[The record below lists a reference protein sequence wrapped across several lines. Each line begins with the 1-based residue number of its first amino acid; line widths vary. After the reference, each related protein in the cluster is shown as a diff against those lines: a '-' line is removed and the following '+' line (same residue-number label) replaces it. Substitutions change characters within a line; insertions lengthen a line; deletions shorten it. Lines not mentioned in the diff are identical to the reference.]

1 MDNLI
6 KNLNYSA
13 EETNDIL
20 ASVATKAS
28 NIALQEVEQN
38 VVNISEH
45 IEEYK
50 ADTNTKFEE
59 LKVTIGS
66 FQENLTT
73 LSTNLTTLSDS
84 FTEKSN
90 SIEGK
95 FTEINSK
102 ISSTEESINSNIKGI
117 NDNIVGL
124 KTQLQTTDLKIDNL
138 LEAIEGLTTKIEE
151 KVDKSDL
158 DIAKQDLLLE
168 IEKLNNRLDILEALE
183 TPDNTLVDSAGN
195 IFASRDRNY
204 FVTKQ
209 LN

>member
-28 NIALQEVEQN
+28 NIALQEVKQN
-38 VVNISEH
+38 VVNISEY
-45 IEEYK
+45 IEEYE

-59 LKVTIGS
+59 LKVTIDS

-73 LSTNLTTLSDS
+73 LSTDLTTLSDS

-90 SIEGK
+90 EIKDK
-95 FTEINSK
+95 FTEINS
-102 ISSTEESINSNIKGI
+102 NIVGI
-117 NDNIVGL
+117 NNNIVGL
-124 KTQLQTTDLKIDNL
+124 KTQLQTTNSNINDL
-138 LEAIEGLTTKIEE
+138 LETVRGLTTKIEE

-158 DIAKQDLLLE
+158 GAAKQELLLE
-168 IEKLNNRLDILEALE
+168 IEKLNNRLDIFEALE
-183 TPDNTLVDSAGN
+183 TPDNTLVDSEGN
-195 IFASRDRNY
+195 IFATKDRNY
-204 FVTKQ
+204 FITKQ

>member
-1 MDNLI
+1 MDNII

-38 VVNISEH
+38 VVNVSEH

-50 ADTNTKFEE
+50 EDTNNKFEE
-59 LKVTIGS
+59 L
-66 FQENLTT
+66 
-73 LSTNLTTLSDS
+73 
-84 FTEKSN
+84 
-90 SIEGK
+90 
-95 FTEINSK
+95 NSK
-102 ISSTEESINSNIKGI
+102 ISSTEESINSNIEGI

-124 KTQLQTTDLKIDNL
+124 KTQLQTTDSNISNL
-138 LEAIEGLTTKIEE
+138 LEAVRGLTTKIEE

-158 DIAKQDLLLE
+158 EAAKQELLLE
-168 IEKLNNRLDILEALE
+168 IEKLNNRLDIFEALE
-183 TPDNTLVDSAGN
+183 TPDNTLVDSEGN
-195 IFASRDRNY
+195 IFATKDRNY
-204 FVTKQ
+204 FITKQ

>member
-28 NIALQEVEQN
+28 NIALQEVKQN
-38 VVNISEH
+38 VVNISEY
-45 IEEYK
+45 IEEYE

-59 LKVTIGS
+59 LKVTIDS

-84 FTEKSN
+84 FTEKYN
-90 SIEGK
+90 KIEDK

-102 ISSTEESINSNIKGI
+102 ISSTEESINNNIK
-117 NDNIVGL
+117 GL
-124 KTQLQTTDLKIDNL
+124 KTQLQTTDSNINDL
-138 LEAIEGLTTKIEE
+138 LAAVRGLTTKIEE

-158 DIAKQDLLLE
+158 EAAKQELLLE
-168 IEKLNNRLDILEALE
+168 IEKLNNRLDIFEALE
-183 TPDNTLVDSAGN
+183 TPDNTLVDSEGN
-195 IFASRDRNY
+195 IFATKDKNY

>member
-28 NIALQEVEQN
+28 NIALQEVKQN
-38 VVNISEH
+38 VVNISEY
-45 IEEYK
+45 IEEYE

-59 LKVTIGS
+59 LKVTIDS

-84 FTEKSN
+84 FTEKYN
-90 SIEGK
+90 KIEDK
-95 FTEINSK
+95 FAEINSN
-102 ISSTEESINSNIKGI
+102 ISSTEESINNNIK
-117 NDNIVGL
+117 GL

-158 DIAKQDLLLE
+158 DTAKQDLLLE
-168 IEKLNNRLDILEALE
+168 IEKLNNRLDIFEALE
-183 TPDNTLVDSAGN
+183 TSDNTLVDSEGN
-195 IFASRDRNY
+195 IFATKDRNY
-204 FVTKQ
+204 FITKQ

>member
-28 NIALQEVEQN
+28 NIALQEVKQN
-38 VVNISEH
+38 VVNISKY
-45 IEEYK
+45 IEEYE

-59 LKVTIGS
+59 LKVTI
-66 FQENLTT
+66 QENLTT
-73 LSTNLTTLSDS
+73 LSTDYTSLSTS
-84 FTEKSN
+84 
-90 SIEGK
+90 

-102 ISSTEESINSNIKGI
+102 ISSTEESINSNIEGI
-117 NDNIVGL
+117 NNNIVGL
-124 KTQLQTTDLKIDNL
+124 KTQLQTTDSNINDL
-138 LEAIEGLTTKIEE
+138 LAAVRGLTTKIEE

-158 DIAKQDLLLE
+158 EAAKQELLLE
-168 IEKLNNRLDILEALE
+168 IEKLNNRLDIFEALE
-183 TPDNTLVDSAGN
+183 TPDNTLVDSEGN
-195 IFASRDRNY
+195 IFATKDRNY
-204 FVTKQ
+204 FITKQ

>member
-28 NIALQEVEQN
+28 NIALQEVKQN
-38 VVNISEH
+38 VVNISEY
-45 IEEYK
+45 IEEYE
-50 ADTNTKFEE
+50 ADTNNKFEE

-73 LSTNLTTLSDS
+73 LSTDLTTLSNS
-84 FTEKSN
+84 FAEKYN
-90 SIEGK
+90 KIEDK
-95 FTEINSK
+95 FAEINSN
-102 ISSTEESINSNIKGI
+102 ISSTEESINNNIK
-117 NDNIVGL
+117 GL

-138 LEAIEGLTTKIEE
+138 LKAIEGLTTKIEE
-151 KVDKSDL
+151 KVDK
-158 DIAKQDLLLE
+158 
-168 IEKLNNRLDILEALE
+168 LNNRLDIFEALE
-183 TPDNTLVDSAGN
+183 TPDNTLVDSEGN
-195 IFASRDRNY
+195 IFATKDRNY
-204 FVTKQ
+204 FITKQ

>member
-28 NIALQEVEQN
+28 NIALQEVKQN
-38 VVNISEH
+38 IVNISEY
-45 IEEYK
+45 IEEYQ

-59 LKVTIGS
+59 LKVTIDS

-84 FTEKSN
+84 FTEKYN
-90 SIEGK
+90 KIEDK

-102 ISSTEESINSNIKGI
+102 ISSTEESINNNIK
-117 NDNIVGL
+117 GL
-124 KTQLQTTDLKIDNL
+124 KTQLQTTDSNINDL
-138 LEAIEGLTTKIEE
+138 LAAVRGLTTKIEE

-158 DIAKQDLLLE
+158 EAAKQELLLE
-168 IEKLNNRLDILEALE
+168 IEKLKNRLDIFEALE
-183 TPDNTLVDSAGN
+183 TPDNTLVDSEGN
-195 IFASRDRNY
+195 IFATKDKNY

>member
-28 NIALQEVEQN
+28 NIALQEVKQN
-38 VVNISEH
+38 VVNISKY
-45 IEEYK
+45 IEEYE

-73 LSTNLTTLSDS
+73 LSTDYTSLSTS
-84 FTEKSN
+84 
-90 SIEGK
+90 

-102 ISSTEESINSNIKGI
+102 ISSTEESINSNIEGI
-117 NDNIVGL
+117 NNNIVGL
-124 KTQLQTTDLKIDNL
+124 KTQLQTTDSNINDL
-138 LEAIEGLTTKIEE
+138 LAAVRGLTTKIEE

-158 DIAKQDLLLE
+158 EAAKQELLLE
-168 IEKLNNRLDILEALE
+168 IEKLNNRLDIFEALE
-183 TPDNTLVDSAGN
+183 TPDNTLVDSEGN
-195 IFASRDRNY
+195 IFATKDRNY
-204 FVTKQ
+204 FITKQ

>member
-28 NIALQEVEQN
+28 NIDLQEVEQN
-38 VVNISEH
+38 VANMYSSIKDQ
-45 IEEYK
+45 EEN
-50 ADTNTKFEE
+50 TNNKFEE
-59 LKVTIGS
+59 LKVAIDS

-73 LSTNLTTLSDS
+73 ISTTCTALSES

-90 SIEGK
+90 SIEDK

-102 ISSTEESINSNIKGI
+102 ISSIETINSNIA
-117 NDNIVGL
+117 GL
-124 KTQLQTTDLKIDNL
+124 NTQLQTIDLKIDNL
-138 LEAIEGLTTKIEE
+138 LEAVKGLTTKIEE

-158 DIAKQDLLLE
+158 ATAKQDLLLE

-183 TPDNTLVDSAGN
+183 TPDNTLVDSEGN
-195 IFASRDRNY
+195 IFASKDRNY

>member
-45 IEEYK
+45 IEEYE

-59 LKVTIGS
+59 LKVTIDS

-73 LSTNLTTLSDS
+73 LSTDLTTLSDS
-84 FTEKSN
+84 FTEKYN
-90 SIEGK
+90 KIEDK

-102 ISSTEESINSNIKGI
+102 ISSTEESINNNIK
-117 NDNIVGL
+117 GL
-124 KTQLQTTDLKIDNL
+124 KTQLQTTDSNINDL
-138 LEAIEGLTTKIEE
+138 LAAVRGLTTKIEE

-158 DIAKQDLLLE
+158 EAAKQELLLE
-168 IEKLNNRLDILEALE
+168 IEKLSNRVDIFEALE
-183 TPDNTLVDSAGN
+183 TPDNTLVDSEGN
-195 IFASRDRNY
+195 IFATKDKNY
-204 FVTKQ
+204 FITKQ

>member
-45 IEEYK
+45 IEEYE

-59 LKVTIGS
+59 LKVTIDS

-84 FTEKSN
+84 FTEKYN
-90 SIEGK
+90 KIEDK

-102 ISSTEESINSNIKGI
+102 ISSTEESINNNIK
-117 NDNIVGL
+117 GL
-124 KTQLQTTDLKIDNL
+124 KTQLQTTDSNINDL
-138 LEAIEGLTTKIEE
+138 LAAVRGLTTKIEE

-158 DIAKQDLLLE
+158 EAAKQELLLE
-168 IEKLNNRLDILEALE
+168 IEKLNNRLDIFEALE
-183 TPDNTLVDSAGN
+183 TPDNTLVDSEGN
-195 IFASRDRNY
+195 IFATKDKNY

>member
-28 NIALQEVEQN
+28 NIALQEVKQN
-38 VVNISEH
+38 VVNISEY
-45 IEEYK
+45 IEEYE

-59 LKVTIGS
+59 LKVTIDS

-84 FTEKSN
+84 FTEKYN
-90 SIEGK
+90 KIEDK

-102 ISSTEESINSNIKGI
+102 ISSTEESINNNIK
-117 NDNIVGL
+117 GL
-124 KTQLQTTDLKIDNL
+124 KTQLQTTDSNINVL
-138 LEAIEGLTTKIEE
+138 LAAVRGLTTKIEE

-158 DIAKQDLLLE
+158 EAAKQELLLE
-168 IEKLNNRLDILEALE
+168 IEKLNNRLDIFEALE
-183 TPDNTLVDSAGN
+183 TPDNTLVDSEGN
-195 IFASRDRNY
+195 IFATKDRNY
-204 FVTKQ
+204 FITKQ

>member
-28 NIALQEVEQN
+28 NIALQEVKQN
-38 VVNISEH
+38 VVNISEY
-45 IEEYK
+45 IEEYE

-59 LKVTIGS
+59 LKVTIDS

-73 LSTNLTTLSDS
+73 LSTNLTALSDS

-90 SIEGK
+90 KIENK

-158 DIAKQDLLLE
+158 DTAKQDLLLE
-168 IEKLNNRLDILEALE
+168 IEKLNNRLDIFEALE
-183 TPDNTLVDSAGN
+183 TPDNTLVDSEGN
-195 IFASRDRNY
+195 IFATKDRNY
-204 FVTKQ
+204 FITKQ

>member
-45 IEEYK
+45 IEEYE
-50 ADTNTKFEE
+50 ADTNNK
-59 LKVTIGS
+59 
-66 FQENLTT
+66 
-73 LSTNLTTLSDS
+73 
-84 FTEKSN
+84 
-90 SIEGK
+90 IEDK

-102 ISSTEESINSNIKGI
+102 ISSTEESINNNIK
-117 NDNIVGL
+117 GL
-124 KTQLQTTDLKIDNL
+124 KTQLQTTDSNINDL
-138 LEAIEGLTTKIEE
+138 LAAVRGLTTKIEE

-158 DIAKQDLLLE
+158 EAAKQELLLE
-168 IEKLNNRLDILEALE
+168 IEKLNNRLDIFEALE
-183 TPDNTLVDSAGN
+183 TPDNTLVDSEGN
-195 IFASRDRNY
+195 IFATKDRNY
-204 FVTKQ
+204 FITKQ

>member
-28 NIALQEVEQN
+28 NIALQEVKQN
-38 VVNISEH
+38 VVNISEY
-45 IEEYK
+45 IEEYE

-59 LKVTIGS
+59 LKVTINS

-84 FTEKSN
+84 FTEKYN
-90 SIEGK
+90 KIEDK

-102 ISSTEESINSNIKGI
+102 ISSTEESINNNIK
-117 NDNIVGL
+117 GL
-124 KTQLQTTDLKIDNL
+124 KTQLQTTDSNINDL
-138 LEAIEGLTTKIEE
+138 LAAVRGLTTKIEE

-158 DIAKQDLLLE
+158 EAAKQELLLE
-168 IEKLNNRLDILEALE
+168 IEKLNNRLDIFEALE
-183 TPDNTLVDSAGN
+183 TPDNTLVDSEGN
-195 IFASRDRNY
+195 IFATKDKNY

>member
-28 NIALQEVEQN
+28 NIALQEVKQN
-38 VVNISEH
+38 VVNISEY
-45 IEEYK
+45 IEEYE

-59 LKVTIGS
+59 LKVTIDS

-84 FTEKSN
+84 FTEKYN
-90 SIEGK
+90 KIEDK
-95 FTEINSK
+95 FTEINSN
-102 ISSTEESINSNIKGI
+102 ISSTEESINNNIK
-117 NDNIVGL
+117 GL
-124 KTQLQTTDLKIDNL
+124 KTQLQTTDSNINDL
-138 LEAIEGLTTKIEE
+138 LAAVRGLTTKIEE

-158 DIAKQDLLLE
+158 EAAKQELLLE
-168 IEKLNNRLDILEALE
+168 IEKLNNRLDIFEALE
-183 TPDNTLVDSAGN
+183 TPDNTLVDSEGN
-195 IFASRDRNY
+195 IFATKDRNY
-204 FVTKQ
+204 FITKQ

>member
-28 NIALQEVEQN
+28 NIALQEVKQN
-38 VVNISEH
+38 VVNISEY
-45 IEEYK
+45 IEEYE

-59 LKVTIGS
+59 LKVTIDS

-84 FTEKSN
+84 FTEKYN
-90 SIEGK
+90 KIEDK
-95 FTEINSK
+95 FAEINSN
-102 ISSTEESINSNIKGI
+102 ISSTEESINNNIK
-117 NDNIVGL
+117 GL
-124 KTQLQTTDLKIDNL
+124 KTQLQTTDSNINDL
-138 LEAIEGLTTKIEE
+138 LAAVRGLTTKIEE

-158 DIAKQDLLLE
+158 EAAKQELLLE
-168 IEKLNNRLDILEALE
+168 IEKLNNRLDIFEALE
-183 TPDNTLVDSAGN
+183 TPDNTLVDSEGN
-195 IFASRDRNY
+195 IFATKDKNY

>member
-28 NIALQEVEQN
+28 NIALQEVKQN
-38 VVNISEH
+38 VVNISEY
-45 IEEYK
+45 IEEYE

-59 LKVTIGS
+59 LKVTIDS

-73 LSTNLTTLSDS
+73 LSTNLTTLSNS
-84 FTEKSN
+84 FAEQSN

-95 FTEINSK
+95 FAEINSN
-102 ISSTEESINSNIKGI
+102 ISSTEESINNNIK
-117 NDNIVGL
+117 GL
-124 KTQLQTTDLKIDNL
+124 KTQLQTTDSNINDL
-138 LEAIEGLTTKIEE
+138 LAAVRGLTTKIEE

-158 DIAKQDLLLE
+158 EAAKQELLLE
-168 IEKLNNRLDILEALE
+168 IEKLNNRLDIFEALE
-183 TPDNTLVDSAGN
+183 TPDNTLVDSEGN
-195 IFASRDRNY
+195 IFATKDKNY

>member
-45 IEEYK
+45 IEEYE

-59 LKVTIGS
+59 LKVTIDS

-84 FTEKSN
+84 FTEKYN
-90 SIEGK
+90 KIEDK

-102 ISSTEESINSNIKGI
+102 ISSTEESINNNIK
-117 NDNIVGL
+117 GL
-124 KTQLQTTDLKIDNL
+124 KTQLQTTDSNINDL
-138 LEAIEGLTTKIEE
+138 LAAVRGLTTKIEE

-158 DIAKQDLLLE
+158 EAAKQELLLE
-168 IEKLNNRLDILEALE
+168 IEKLNNRLDIFEALE
-183 TPDNTLVDSAGN
+183 TPDNTLVDSEGN
-195 IFASRDRNY
+195 IFATKDKNY
-204 FVTKQ
+204 FITKQ

>member
-28 NIALQEVEQN
+28 NIALQEVKQN
-38 VVNISEH
+38 VVNISEY
-45 IEEYK
+45 IEEYQ

-59 LKVTIGS
+59 LKVTIDS

-84 FTEKSN
+84 FTEKYN
-90 SIEGK
+90 KIEDK

-102 ISSTEESINSNIKGI
+102 ISSTEESINNNIK
-117 NDNIVGL
+117 GL
-124 KTQLQTTDLKIDNL
+124 KTQLQTTDSNINDL
-138 LEAIEGLTTKIEE
+138 LAAVRGLTTKIEE

-158 DIAKQDLLLE
+158 EAAKQELLLE
-168 IEKLNNRLDILEALE
+168 IEKLNNRLDIFEALE
-183 TPDNTLVDSAGN
+183 TPDNTLVDSEGK
-195 IFASRDRNY
+195 IFATKDRNY
-204 FVTKQ
+204 FITKQ

>member
-28 NIALQEVEQN
+28 NIALQEVKQN
-38 VVNISEH
+38 VVNISEY
-45 IEEYK
+45 IEEYET
-50 ADTNTKFEE
+50 DTNTKFEE
-59 LKVTIGS
+59 LKVTIDS

-84 FTEKSN
+84 FTEKYN
-90 SIEGK
+90 KIEDK

-102 ISSTEESINSNIKGI
+102 ISSTEESINNNIK
-117 NDNIVGL
+117 GL
-124 KTQLQTTDLKIDNL
+124 KTQLQTTDSNINDL
-138 LEAIEGLTTKIEE
+138 LAAVRGLTTKIEE

-158 DIAKQDLLLE
+158 EAAKQELLLE
-168 IEKLNNRLDILEALE
+168 IEKLNNRLDIFEALE
-183 TPDNTLVDSAGN
+183 TPDNTLVDSEGN
-195 IFASRDRNY
+195 IFATKDKNY

>member
-20 ASVATKAS
+20 ASVATKAR
-28 NIALQEVEQN
+28 NIALQEVKQN
-38 VVNISEH
+38 VVNISEY
-45 IEEYK
+45 IEEYE

-59 LKVTIGS
+59 LKVTMDS

-84 FTEKSN
+84 FTEKYN
-90 SIEGK
+90 KIEDK

-102 ISSTEESINSNIKGI
+102 ISSTEESINNNIK
-117 NDNIVGL
+117 GL
-124 KTQLQTTDLKIDNL
+124 KTQLQTTDSNINDL
-138 LEAIEGLTTKIEE
+138 LAAVSGLTTKIEE

-158 DIAKQDLLLE
+158 EAAKHELLLE
-168 IEKLNNRLDILEALE
+168 IVKLNNRLDIFEALE
-183 TPDNTLVDSAGN
+183 TPDNTLVDSEGN
-195 IFASRDRNY
+195 IFATKDRNY
-204 FVTKQ
+204 FITKQ

>member
-28 NIALQEVEQN
+28 NIALQEVKQN
-38 VVNISEH
+38 VVNISEY
-45 IEEYK
+45 IEEYE

-59 LKVTIGS
+59 LKVTIDS

-84 FTEKSN
+84 FTEKYN
-90 SIEGK
+90 KIEDT

-102 ISSTEESINSNIKGI
+102 ISSTEESINNNIK
-117 NDNIVGL
+117 GL
-124 KTQLQTTDLKIDNL
+124 KTQLQTTDSNINDL
-138 LEAIEGLTTKIEE
+138 LAAVRGLTTKIEE

-158 DIAKQDLLLE
+158 EAAKQELLLE
-168 IEKLNNRLDILEALE
+168 IEKLNNRLDIFEALE
-183 TPDNTLVDSAGN
+183 TPDNTLVDSEGN
-195 IFASRDRNY
+195 IFATKDKNY

>member
-28 NIALQEVEQN
+28 NIALQEVKQN
-38 VVNISEH
+38 VVNISEY
-45 IEEYK
+45 IEEYE

-59 LKVTIGS
+59 LKVTIDS
-66 FQENLTT
+66 FQENLTA

-84 FTEKSN
+84 FTEKYN
-90 SIEGK
+90 KIEDK

-102 ISSTEESINSNIKGI
+102 ISSTEESINNNIK
-117 NDNIVGL
+117 GL
-124 KTQLQTTDLKIDNL
+124 KTQLQTTDSNINDL
-138 LEAIEGLTTKIEE
+138 LATVRGLTTKIEK

-158 DIAKQDLLLE
+158 EAAKQELLLE
-168 IEKLNNRLDILEALE
+168 IEKLNNRLDIFEALE
-183 TPDNTLVDSAGN
+183 TPDNTLVDSEGN
-195 IFASRDRNY
+195 IFATKDRNY
-204 FVTKQ
+204 FITKQ

>member
-28 NIALQEVEQN
+28 NIALQEVKQT
-38 VVNISEH
+38 VVNISEY
-45 IEEYK
+45 IEEYE

-59 LKVTIGS
+59 LKVTIDS

-84 FTEKSN
+84 FTEKYN
-90 SIEGK
+90 KIEDK

-102 ISSTEESINSNIKGI
+102 ISSTEESINNNIK
-117 NDNIVGL
+117 GL
-124 KTQLQTTDLKIDNL
+124 KTQLQTTDSNINDL
-138 LEAIEGLTTKIEE
+138 LAAVRGLTTKIEE

-158 DIAKQDLLLE
+158 EAAKQELLLE
-168 IEKLNNRLDILEALE
+168 IEKLNNRFDIFEALE
-183 TPDNTLVDSAGN
+183 TPDNTLVDSEGN
-195 IFASRDRNY
+195 IFATKDRNY
-204 FVTKQ
+204 FITKQ

>member
-28 NIALQEVEQN
+28 NIALQEVKQN
-38 VVNISEH
+38 VVNISEY
-45 IEEYK
+45 IEEYE

-59 LKVTIGS
+59 LKVTIDS

-84 FTEKSN
+84 FTEKYN
-90 SIEGK
+90 KIEDK

-102 ISSTEESINSNIKGI
+102 ISSTEESINNNIK
-117 NDNIVGL
+117 GL
-124 KTQLQTTDLKIDNL
+124 KTQLQTTDSNINDL
-138 LEAIEGLTTKIEE
+138 LAAVRGLTTKIEE

-158 DIAKQDLLLE
+158 EAAKQELLLE
-168 IEKLNNRLDILEALE
+168 IEKLNNRLDIFEALE
-183 TPDNTLVDSAGN
+183 TPDNTLVDSEGN
-195 IFASRDRNY
+195 IFATKDRNY
-204 FVTKQ
+204 FITKQ

>member
-28 NIALQEVEQN
+28 NIALQEVKQN
-38 VVNISEH
+38 VVNISEY
-45 IEEYK
+45 IEEYE

-59 LKVTIGS
+59 LKVTIDS

-84 FTEKSN
+84 FTEKYN
-90 SIEGK
+90 KIEDK
-95 FTEINSK
+95 FAEINSN

-158 DIAKQDLLLE
+158 EAAKQELLLE
-168 IEKLNNRLDILEALE
+168 IEKLNNRLDIFEALE
-183 TPDNTLVDSAGN
+183 TPDNTLVDSEGN
-195 IFASRDRNY
+195 IFATKDRNY
-204 FVTKQ
+204 FITKQ

>member
-28 NIALQEVEQN
+28 NIALQEVKQN
-38 VVNISEH
+38 VVNISEY
-45 IEEYK
+45 IEEYE

-59 LKVTIGS
+59 LKVTIDS

-84 FTEKSN
+84 FTEKYN
-90 SIEGK
+90 KIEDK

-117 NDNIVGL
+117 NDNIIGL

-158 DIAKQDLLLE
+158 DTAKQDLLLE
-168 IEKLNNRLDILEALE
+168 IEKLNNRLDIFEALE
-183 TPDNTLVDSAGN
+183 TPDNTLVDSEGN
-195 IFASRDRNY
+195 IFATKDRNY
-204 FVTKQ
+204 FITKQ

>member
-28 NIALQEVEQN
+28 NIALQEVKQN
-38 VVNISEH
+38 VVNISEY
-45 IEEYK
+45 IEEYE

-59 LKVTIGS
+59 LKVTIDS

-90 SIEGK
+90 KIEDK

-102 ISSTEESINSNIKGI
+102 ISSTEESINSNIEGI

-138 LEAIEGLTTKIEE
+138 LKAIEELTTKIEE
-151 KVDKSDL
+151 KVDK
-158 DIAKQDLLLE
+158 
-168 IEKLNNRLDILEALE
+168 LNNRLDIFEALE
-183 TPDNTLVDSAGN
+183 TPDNTLVDSEGN
-195 IFASRDRNY
+195 IFATKDRNY
-204 FVTKQ
+204 FITKQ

>member
-28 NIALQEVEQN
+28 NIALQEVKQN
-38 VVNISEH
+38 VVNISEY
-45 IEEYK
+45 IEEYE

-59 LKVTIGS
+59 LKVTIDS
-66 FQENLTT
+66 FYENLTT

-84 FTEKSN
+84 FTEKYN
-90 SIEGK
+90 KIEDK

-102 ISSTEESINSNIKGI
+102 ISSTEESINNNIK
-117 NDNIVGL
+117 GL
-124 KTQLQTTDLKIDNL
+124 KTQLQTTDSNINDL
-138 LEAIEGLTTKIEE
+138 LAAVRGLTTKIEE

-158 DIAKQDLLLE
+158 EAAKQELLLE
-168 IEKLNNRLDILEALE
+168 IEKLNNRLDIFEALE
-183 TPDNTLVDSAGN
+183 TPDNTLVDSEGN
-195 IFASRDRNY
+195 IFATKDRNY
-204 FVTKQ
+204 FITKQ

>member
-28 NIALQEVEQN
+28 NIALQEVKQN
-38 VVNISEH
+38 VVNISEY
-45 IEEYK
+45 IEEYQ

-59 LKVTIGS
+59 LKVTIDS

-84 FTEKSN
+84 FTEKYN
-90 SIEGK
+90 KIEDK

-102 ISSTEESINSNIKGI
+102 ISSTEESINNNIK
-117 NDNIVGL
+117 GL
-124 KTQLQTTDLKIDNL
+124 KTQLQTTDSNINDL
-138 LEAIEGLTTKIEE
+138 LAAVRGLTTKIEE

-158 DIAKQDLLLE
+158 EAAKQELLLE
-168 IEKLNNRLDILEALE
+168 IEKLNNRLDIFEALE
-183 TPDNTLVDSAGN
+183 TPDNTLVDSEGN
-195 IFASRDRNY
+195 IFATKDKNY

>member
-28 NIALQEVEQN
+28 NIALQEVKQN
-38 VVNISEH
+38 VVNISEY
-45 IEEYK
+45 IEEYQ

-59 LKVTIGS
+59 LKVTIDS

-84 FTEKSN
+84 FTEKYN
-90 SIEGK
+90 KIEDK

-102 ISSTEESINSNIKGI
+102 ISSTEESINNNIK
-117 NDNIVGL
+117 GL
-124 KTQLQTTDLKIDNL
+124 KTQLQTTDSNINDL
-138 LEAIEGLTTKIEE
+138 LAAVRGLTTKIEE

-158 DIAKQDLLLE
+158 EAAKQELLLE
-168 IEKLNNRLDILEALE
+168 IEKLNNRLDIFEALE
-183 TPDNTLVDSAGN
+183 TPDNTLVDSEGN
-195 IFASRDRNY
+195 IFATKDRNY
-204 FVTKQ
+204 FITKQ

>member
-28 NIALQEVEQN
+28 NIALQEVKQN
-38 VVNISEH
+38 VVNISEY
-45 IEEYK
+45 IEEYET
-50 ADTNTKFEE
+50 DTNTKFEE
-59 LKVTIGS
+59 LKVTIDS

-73 LSTNLTTLSDS
+73 LSTDLTTLSNS
-84 FTEKSN
+84 FAEQSN

-95 FTEINSK
+95 FAEINSN
-102 ISSTEESINSNIKGI
+102 ISSTEESINNNIK
-117 NDNIVGL
+117 GL
-124 KTQLQTTDLKIDNL
+124 KTQLQTTDSNINDL
-138 LEAIEGLTTKIEE
+138 LAAVRGLTTKIEE

-158 DIAKQDLLLE
+158 EAAKQELLLE
-168 IEKLNNRLDILEALE
+168 IEKLNNRLDIFEALE
-183 TPDNTLVDSAGN
+183 TPDNTLVDSEGN
-195 IFASRDRNY
+195 IFATKDKNY

>member
-1 MDNLI
+1 MDNLM

-28 NIALQEVEQN
+28 NIALQEVKQN
-38 VVNISEH
+38 VVNISKY
-45 IEEYK
+45 IEEYE
-50 ADTNTKFEE
+50 ADTNTEFEK
-59 LKVTIGS
+59 LKVTIDS

-90 SIEGK
+90 EIEDK
-95 FTEINSK
+95 FTEINS
-102 ISSTEESINSNIKGI
+102 NIVGI

-124 KTQLQTTDLKIDNL
+124 KTQLQTTNSNINDLL
-138 LEAIEGLTTKIEE
+138 AAVRELTTKIEE

-158 DIAKQDLLLE
+158 EAAKQELLLE
-168 IEKLNNRLDILEALE
+168 IEKLNNRLDIFEALE
-183 TPDNTLVDSAGN
+183 TPDNTLVDSEGN
-195 IFASRDRNY
+195 IFATKDRNY
-204 FVTKQ
+204 FITKQ

>member
-28 NIALQEVEQN
+28 NIALQEVKQN
-38 VVNISEH
+38 VVNISEY
-45 IEEYK
+45 IEEYE

-59 LKVTIGS
+59 LKVTIDS

-84 FTEKSN
+84 FTEKYN
-90 SIEGK
+90 KIEDK

-102 ISSTEESINSNIKGI
+102 ISSTEESINSNIEGI

-124 KTQLQTTDLKIDNL
+124 KTQLQTTDSNINDL
-138 LEAIEGLTTKIEE
+138 LAAVRGLTTKIEE

-158 DIAKQDLLLE
+158 EAAKQELLLE
-168 IEKLNNRLDILEALE
+168 IEKLNNRLDIFEALE
-183 TPDNTLVDSAGN
+183 TPDNTLVDSEGN
-195 IFASRDRNY
+195 IFATKDRNY
-204 FVTKQ
+204 FITKQ

>member
-28 NIALQEVEQN
+28 NIALQEVKQN
-38 VVNISEH
+38 VVNISEY
-45 IEEYK
+45 IEEYET
-50 ADTNTKFEE
+50 DTNTKFEE
-59 LKVTIGS
+59 LKVTIDS

-84 FTEKSN
+84 FTEKYN
-90 SIEGK
+90 KIEDK

-124 KTQLQTTDLKIDNL
+124 KTQLQTTDSNINDL
-138 LEAIEGLTTKIEE
+138 LAAVRGLTTKIEE

-158 DIAKQDLLLE
+158 EAAKQELLLE
-168 IEKLNNRLDILEALE
+168 IEKLNNRLDIFEALE
-183 TPDNTLVDSAGN
+183 TPDNTLVDSEGN
-195 IFASRDRNY
+195 IFATKDRNY
-204 FVTKQ
+204 FITKQ

>member
-28 NIALQEVEQN
+28 NIALQEVKQN
-38 VVNISEH
+38 VVNISEY
-45 IEEYK
+45 IQEYE

-59 LKVTIGS
+59 LKVTIDS

-84 FTEKSN
+84 FTEKYN
-90 SIEGK
+90 KIEDK

-102 ISSTEESINSNIKGI
+102 ISSTEESINNNIK
-117 NDNIVGL
+117 GL
-124 KTQLQTTDLKIDNL
+124 KTQLQTTDSNINVL
-138 LEAIEGLTTKIEE
+138 LAAVRGLTTKIEE

-158 DIAKQDLLLE
+158 EAAKQELLLE
-168 IEKLNNRLDILEALE
+168 IEKLNNRLDIFEALE
-183 TPDNTLVDSAGN
+183 TPDNTLVDSEGN
-195 IFASRDRNY
+195 IFATKDRNY
-204 FVTKQ
+204 FITKQ